1 MAEALELKLEVSRG
15 QRLVALAVLLAFLG
29 LAFAGAWEDWHRG
42 RWGRESALMLA
53 LRLLQAFVLWQGALR
68 LDAKV
73 LVVQG
78 GILTVTTQLRKP
90 FGLGRL
96 DVPVREA
103 ALEWIGSTLV
113 IQTGEYG
120 GLLRLGHA
128 PAARA
133 VADWLMARGA
143 PPPVGG

>member
-1 MAEALELKLEVSRG
+1 MPESLELKLEVSRG
-15 QRLVALAVLLAFLG
+15 QRLVALATLLVFLG
-29 LAFAGAWEDWHRG
+29 LAFAAAWEDWHRG
-42 RWGRESALMLA
+42 RWGWHEVAL
-53 LRLLQAFVLWQGALR
+53 LLFRVAQGFLFWQAALR

-78 GILTVTTQLRKP
+78 GILTVTTQIRKP

-103 ALEWIGSTLV
+103 ALEWIGTTLV
-113 IQTGEYG
+113 IQTGEHG
-120 GLLRLGHA
+120 GQLRLGHA
-128 PAARA
+128 PAARS
-133 VADWLMARGA
+133 VADWLVARGA

>member
-1 MAEALELKLEVSRG
+1 MPEPLELKLEVSRG
-15 QRLVALAVLLAFLG
+15 QRRVALVVLLAALG
-29 LAFAGAWEDWHRG
+29 LALAAAWEDWHRG
-42 RWGRESALMLA
+42 RWGRESAFMLA

-73 LVVQG
+73 LVVQS

-96 DVPVREA
+96 DVPIREA
-103 ALEWIGSTLV
+103 ALEWIGRTLV
-113 IQTGEYG
+113 IQTGEHG
-120 GLLRLGHA
+120 GQLRLGHA
-128 PAARA
+128 PAART
-133 VADWLMARGA
+133 VADWLVARGA

>member
-1 MAEALELKLEVSRG
+1 MPESMELKLEVSRV
-15 QRLVALAVLLAFLG
+15 QRMMALAVLLVALG
-29 LAFAGAWEDWHRG
+29 IACVAAWEDWHRG
-42 RWGRESALMLA
+42 RWGRESAFLLA

-73 LVVQG
+73 LVVHG
-78 GILTVTTQLRKP
+78 GILTVTTQLRRP

-113 IQTGEYG
+113 IQTGEHG
-120 GLLRLGHA
+120 GQLRLGYA
-128 PAARA
+128 PAART
-133 VADWLMARGA
+133 VADWLVARGA

>member
-1 MAEALELKLEVSRG
+1 MPESLELKLEVSRG
-15 QRLVALAVLLAFLG
+15 QRRTALAVLLVFVGIAC
-29 LAFAGAWEDWHRG
+29 AGAGEAWYQG
-42 RWGRESALMLA
+42 RWGRSEALLFA
-53 LRLLQAFVLWQGALR
+53 FRVVQGLLFWQAALR

-73 LVVQG
+73 LVVEG

-113 IQTGEYG
+113 IQTGEQG
-120 GLLRLGHA
+120 GQLRLGHA

-133 VADWLMARGA
+133 VADWLVARGA

>member
-1 MAEALELKLEVSRG
+1 MPESLELKLEVSRV
-15 QRLVALAVLLAFLG
+15 QRLLALAGFLLFLG
-29 LAFAGAWEDWHRG
+29 LALLGAWDDWHRG
-42 RWGRESALMLA
+42 RWGWDAAFMLA
-53 LRLLQAFVLWQGALR
+53 LRLAQAFVLWQAGLR

-73 LVVQG
+73 LVVEG

-113 IQTGEYG
+113 IQTGEQG
-120 GLLRLGHA
+120 GQLRLGHA

-133 VADWLMARGA
+133 VADWLVARGA

>member
-1 MAEALELKLEVSRG
+1 MPESMELKLEVSRG
-15 QRLVALAVLLAFLG
+15 QRRVALAVLLVFLG
-29 LAFAGAWEDWHRG
+29 IACAGAGEAWQQG
-42 RWGRESALMLA
+42 RWGRSEVLLFA
-53 LRLLQAFVLWQGALR
+53 LRVVQGLLLWQAALR

-73 LVVQG
+73 LVVEG

-103 ALEWIGSTLV
+103 ALEWIGGTLV
-113 IQTGEYG
+113 IQTGEHG
-120 GLLRLGHA
+120 GQLRLGHA

-133 VADWLMARGA
+133 VADWLVARGA

>member
-1 MAEALELKLEVSRG
+1 MADGLELKLEVSRG
-15 QRLVALAVLLAFLG
+15 QRLVALAVLLLFVGIAC
-29 LAFAGAWEDWHRG
+29 AVAWQDWHRG
-42 RWGRESALMLA
+42 RWGRESAFMLA
-53 LRLLQAFVLWQGALR
+53 LRLLQAVVLWQAALR

-73 LVVQG
+73 LVVEG
-78 GILTVTTQLRKP
+78 SILTVTTQLRKP

-103 ALEWIGSTLV
+103 ALEWIGGSLV
-113 IQTGEYG
+113 IQTGEHG
-120 GLLRLGHA
+120 GQLRLGHA

-133 VADWLMARGA
+133 VADWLVARGA